1 MSDENKVLFM
11 TSDNEEIEFT
21 VLEQT
26 TLNGTNYLLVVCDDE
41 EDEADALILKE
52 VSTDNDDVVYDIV
65 EDDLELDAVSSVFAE
80 LLEDYDIVWCGG
92 RIWKSYKK
100 KAKVLR

>member
-80 LLEDYDIVWCGG
+80 LLEDYDIV
-92 RIWKSYKK
+92 
-100 KAKVLR
+100 

>member
-1 MSDENKVLFM
+1 MIKSEAMGLLRMENNMSDENKVIFV

-26 TLNGTNYLLVVCDDE
+26 TLNGSNYLLVVCDEE

-52 VSTDNDDVVYDIV
+52 ISVENDDVVYDIV
-65 EDDLELDAVSSVFAE
+65 EDDVELDAVSSVFAE
-80 LLEDYDIVWCGG
+80 LLEDYDIV
-92 RIWKSYKK
+92 
-100 KAKVLR
+100 

>member
-1 MSDENKVLFM
+1 MSDENKVIFV

-26 TLNGTNYLLVVCDDE
+26 TLNGSNYLLVVCDDE

-52 VSTDNDDVVYDIV
+52 ISVDNDDVVYDIV
-65 EDDLELDAVSSVFAE
+65 EDDVELDAVSSVFAE
-80 LLEDYDIVWCGG
+80 LLDDYDIV
-92 RIWKSYKK
+92 
-100 KAKVLR
+100 

>member
-1 MSDENKVLFM
+1 MSEENKVIFV

-41 EDEADALILKE
+41 EDEAEALILKE
-52 VSTDNDDVVYDIV
+52 ISVDGDNVVYDIV
-65 EDDLELDAVSSVFAE
+65 EDDVELDAVSSVFAE
-80 LLEDYDIVWCGG
+80 LLDDYDIV
-92 RIWKSYKK
+92 
-100 KAKVLR
+100 